1 MNSIHLQLNIHRSA
15 FQLDLSLQLPGQGIT
30 AVFGPSGS
38 GKTTLLRA
46 VAGLEKSQKGRIQIG
61 SHIWQDTLKGVCLP
75 TWQRPLGYV
84 FQESS
89 LLMHLSVSENLNYGL
104 KRALKVNGVVQSHA
118 ANALQDA
125 IELLGIGRLLQRM
138 PGELSGG
145 ERQRV
150 AIARAIAMQP
160 SLLLMDEPLASLDVA
175 RRLEIFPWLSKL
187 RDELKMPMLYVTH
200 SAEEVARLADH
211 LVVLDKGQVTA
222 QGPVSAVL
230 TQVVNPVVVGEDAG
244 ALIAGHIGAV
254 AATWHLSRVDFD
266 GGCVW
271 MRDAGLP
278 VGKAVRIRILA
289 RDVSLATTEPQNTS
303 IQNQLRGNIQSIT
316 PDAHPSQVMVV
327 LKCGAEE
334 VLARI
339 TKRAVDELALQV
351 GLSVWAQVKSVALVP
366 TVGNI
371 VFSLGI
377 ILYSTI
383 RIQQMLA
390 NGILTFAR
398 TH

>member
-1 MNSIHLQLNIHRSA
+1 MNSIHLQIQLNRSA
-15 FQLDLSLQLPGQGIT
+15 FMLDVDLQLPGQGIT
-30 AVFGPSGS
+30 AIFGASGS

-46 VAGLEKSQKGRIQIG
+46 VAGLEKNQQGRIQIG
-61 SHIWQDTLKGVCLP
+61 AHIWQDTQQGIDLP

-89 LLMHLSVSENLNYGL
+89 LLPHLTVSDNLNFGL
-104 KRALKVNGVVQSHA
+104 KRALKTSGNAQPDA
-118 ANALQDA
+118 AKALQA
-125 IELLGIGRLLQRM
+125 SIELLGIGNLLQRM
-138 PGELSGG
+138 PDQLSGG

-160 SLLLMDEPLASLDVA
+160 QLLLMDEPLASLDAA
-175 RRLEIFPWLSKL
+175 RRQEIFPWLSKL

-200 SAEEVARLADH
+200 SADEVARLADH
-211 LVVLDKGQVTA
+211 LVVLDKGNVKA
-222 QGPVSAVL
+222 QGPVSTVL

-244 ALIAGHIGAV
+244 ALIAGHIGRV
-254 AATWHLSRVDFD
+254 DTQWHLSRIDFE

-289 RDVSLATTEPQNTS
+289 RDVSLATFEPQNTS
-303 IQNQLRGNIQSIT
+303 IQNQLLGTIQSIT

-334 VLARI
+334 VMARV
-339 TKRAVDELALQV
+339 TKRAVDELGLQV
-351 GLSVWAQVKSVALVP
+351 GQTVWAQVKSVALV
-366 TVGNI
+366 
-371 VFSLGI
+371 
-377 ILYSTI
+377 
-383 RIQQMLA
+383 A
-390 NGILTFAR
+390 
-398 TH
+398 

>member
-1 MNSIHLQLNIHRSA
+1 MTRIHLQIQLNRSA
-15 FQLDLSLQLPGQGIT
+15 FKLDLDLQLPGQGIT
-30 AVFGPSGS
+30 AIFGPSGS

-46 VAGLEKSQKGRIQIG
+46 VAGLETPQLGRIQIG
-61 SHIWQDTLKGVCLP
+61 SHVWLDKQHGIDLP

-89 LLMHLSVSENLNYGL
+89 LLPHLRVSDNLNFGL
-104 KRALKVNGVVQSHA
+104 KRALKSKGNAQSD
-118 ANALQDA
+118 ANKALQA
-125 IELLGIGRLLQRM
+125 SIELLGIGNLLQRM
-138 PGELSGG
+138 PSELSGG

-160 SLLLMDEPLASLDVA
+160 QLLLMDEPLASLDAA
-175 RRLEIFPWLSKL
+175 RRQEIFPWLSKL

-200 SAEEVARLADH
+200 SADEVARLADH
-211 LVVLDKGQVTA
+211 LVVLDMGQVKA

-244 ALIAGHIGAV
+244 ALIAGHIGQV
-254 AATWHLSRVDFD
+254 DTQWHLSRIDF
-266 GGCVW
+266 GGACVW

-303 IQNQLRGNIQSIT
+303 IQNQLLGTIQSIT

-334 VLARI
+334 LMARV
-339 TKRAVDELALQV
+339 TKRAVDEL
-351 GLSVWAQVKSVALVP
+351 GLKAGQPVWAQVKSVALV
-366 TVGNI
+366 
-371 VFSLGI
+371 
-377 ILYSTI
+377 
-383 RIQQMLA
+383 A
-390 NGILTFAR
+390 
-398 TH
+398 

>member
-1 MNSIHLQLNIHRSA
+1 MSNLHLKIKMSRPV
-15 FQLDLSLQLPGQGIT
+15 FELDLDLQLPGLGIT
-30 AVFGPSGS
+30 AIFGPSGS

-46 VAGLEKSQKGRIQIG
+46 VAGLEKNQVGRIQIG
-61 SHIWQDTLKGVCLP
+61 SHVWQDTQQGIDLP

-89 LLMHLSVSENLNYGL
+89 LLPHLNVTDNLNFGL
-104 KRALKVNGVVQSHA
+104 KRAVKSSGNAQSDAAISLKAS
-118 ANALQDA
+118 
-125 IELLGIGRLLQRM
+125 IELLGIDSLLQRM
-138 PGELSGG
+138 PDQLSGG

-150 AIARAIAMQP
+150 AIARAIAMKP
-160 SLLLMDEPLASLDVA
+160 KLLLMDEPLASLDAA
-175 RRLEIFPWLSKL
+175 RRQEIFPWLTKL

-200 SAEEVARLADH
+200 STEEVTRLADH
-211 LVVLDKGQVTA
+211 LVVLDQGQVKA
-222 QGPVSAVL
+222 QGPVGSVL

-244 ALIAGHIGAV
+244 ALIEGCIGAV
-254 AATWHLSRVDFD
+254 DTQWHLSRVDFE

-303 IQNQLRGNIQSIT
+303 IQNQLRGHIQSIT
-316 PDAHPSQVMVV
+316 PDVHPSQVMVV

-334 VLARI
+334 VLARV

-351 GLSVWAQVKSVALVP
+351 GMPVWAQVKSVALV
-366 TVGNI
+366 
-371 VFSLGI
+371 
-377 ILYSTI
+377 
-383 RIQQMLA
+383 A
-390 NGILTFAR
+390 
-398 TH
+398 